1 MNVLDSRIAG
11 LLRLSSVTDEQ
22 QLENLSLAEL
32 EAMEIIELQ
41 QLELIRKLATGSG
54 IAGSFAARKF
64 LLPRVGRS
72 KPR

>member
-1 MNVLDSRIAG
+1 VNVLDPRVAG
-11 LLRLSSVTDEQ
+11 LLRLSSVTDEE

-54 IAGSFAARKF
+54 VAGSFAARKF
-64 LLPRVGRS
+64 LLPRLGR
-72 KPR
+72 PRL